1 MPAPAGGEDA
11 AYNASM
17 AASTA
22 VALAPDVLVRGT
34 GAVGLAA
41 ALAIARQGLRV
52 SLLGP
57 FEADAA
63 PPKVGAFAAPAAG
76 IHRPDVRAYALNR
89 ASVELLSALKVWE
102 AIPPSART
110 QVHEMRIEGDD
121 GASVLEFSAWGS
133 ALAELAWIVDAA
145 ALDTALRQAVRFAP
159 HIERIAA
166 PVAAPL
172 TLLCEGKDSRTRAAL
187 GSRMVRQAYGH
198 RAIAARLETSLA
210 HAGLARQW
218 FRAPDVLALLP
229 LDEPRPGHGLALVWS
244 VPDERAAQLLAM
256 PDEAF
261 EAALAEATGSVAG
274 ELRLRSERA
283 AWPLSIGRAE
293 PLYGPGW
300 LLLGDAAHVV
310 HPLAGQGLN
319 LGLAD
324 VASVARVLAEREPWR
339 SPGDER
345 LLARHARAR
354 AGDTL
359 AMGWVTDGLLH
370 LFAHP
375 SPWVKA
381 WRNRGLA
388 WVNHLPPLKRALTQ
402 AALGR

>member
-1 MPAPAGGEDA
+1 MP
-11 AYNASM
+11 S
-17 AASTA
+17 STA
-22 VALAPDVLVRGT
+22 VALAPEVLVRGT

-41 ALAIARQGLRV
+41 ALALARQGLRV
-52 SLLGP
+52 ALLGP
-57 FEADAA
+57 FDAEAA
-63 PPKVGAFAAPAAG
+63 PGGNGATR
-76 IHRPDVRAYALNR
+76 RPDVRAYALNR
-89 ASVELLSALKVWE
+89 ASVELLSSLKVWE
-102 AIPPSART
+102 AIAPSART
-110 QVHEMRIEGDD
+110 QVHDMRIEGDD
-121 GASVLEFSAWGS
+121 GNSALEFSAWGS
-133 ALAELAWIVDAA
+133 ALSELAWIVDAA
-145 ALDTALRQAVRFAP
+145 ALDAALRQAVRFAP

-166 PVAAPL
+166 PVAAAL
-172 TLLCEGKDSRTRAAL
+172 TLLCEGKDSSTRAAL
-187 GSRMVRQAYGH
+187 GSRVVRHAYGH
-198 RAIAARLETSLA
+198 TAIAARLETTLA

-229 LDEPRPGHGLALVWS
+229 LDQPRPDHGLALVWS
-244 VPDERAAQLLAM
+244 VPAERATQLLALA
-256 PDEAF
+256 DEAF
-261 EAALAEATGSVAG
+261 EAELAQATGGTAG

-283 AWPLSIGRAE
+283 AWPLSIARAE
-293 PLYGPGW
+293 PTYGPGW

-324 VASVARVLAEREPWR
+324 VACIARILAEREPWR
-339 SPGDER
+339 SVGDER
-345 LLARHARAR
+345 LLARHARER

-381 WRNRGLA
+381 LRNRGLA
-388 WVNHLPPLKRALTQ
+388 WVNQLPPVKRALTL